1 MEVEH
6 LTCDVCGRKL
16 NIDNQRGVCQKTPE
30 CRSEYKRRYRA
41 DNKGKISK
49 QQRAIYYADP
59 EKARERDRVYR
70 EAGKLHPRY
79 TSTCEECGKSYGT
92 QRRITRYCSV
102 ACRNKANPRNAA
114 PPTMKCALCGGKF
127 QSKRSDAIY
136 CSQKCNNR
144 AAYAVR
150 YPPIIPRECEY
161 CEEIYQPVKKKSARY
176 CGKECQNK
184 AWYDT
189 NYTPVIPAMI
199 TVTCEY
205 CEMEFQAWRTTR
217 RYCSKRCGFYAH
229 PDRWARSNKARA
241 ERYGVEYEGD
251 IDRLEILNRD
261 NWVCHICSCPIGQSH
276 VWPDGRMGSMDHVV
290 PVSMGGPHTRGN
302 LRAAHLRCN
311 IRKSNRLSLVMSEQG
326 FNQA

>member
-49 QQRAIYYADP
+49 QQRATYYADP